1 MLVENA
7 DVSLVLEGYL
17 WGSVFH
23 PSYTSHWVSRSRGEP
38 CMLGQGAVLECRGPA
53 CLPACE
59 QLLARGWPS
68 AVPSAESGPTLRG
81 VGREQGQRDTVAPGL
96 SHSVSKHPPA

>member
-1 MLVENA
+1 MNRAGSSVWLSWEKCSVSMLVENA

-38 CMLGQGAVLECRGPA
+38 CMLGQGAVLECRGGP
-53 CLPACE
+53 CLPSCLRAAVGTR
-59 QLLARGWPS
+59 LALS
-68 AVPSAESGPTLRG
+68 CALSG
-81 VGREQGQRDTVAPGL
+81 VG
-96 SHSVSKHPPA
+96 SHPEGCG